1 MKMTKEKMENLKTIC
16 SYHECFQ
23 TYIENALENPQWIR
37 EMEKI
42 QDFMHY
48 DLIDVYLHLGQ
59 VEEGIHDTKVSKK
72 TKKKQEKI
80 K

>member
-1 MKMTKEKMENLKTIC
+1 MTKKKMENLKTIC

-23 TYIENALENPQWIR
+23 KYIENALENPQWIR

-42 QDFMHY
+42 QDFMRY

-72 TKKKQEKI
+72 TKKKQEEI